1 MKADAVFEVAAEN
14 RALREALEARGLS
27 VADVM
32 DPLPDAVIEHR
43 RLEEITEWVFAW
55 ERLGGTRQAMTAAGY
70 KYPPVEP
77 DFDLDNDWLLFERW
91 VRGRPV
97 RWNYIR
103 IFGPLPAP
111 AALDEAA
118 LPAELERVRRRLAA
132 RGVCLDLAPRLPPAT
147 LYAWLRDTLPGMH
160 FEYLASGTRL
170 HLDGC
175 TGNCGQ
181 CFQRP
186 WCDTAAAG
194 TEE

>member
-1 MKADAVFEVAAEN
+1 MKSDAVFTVEAEN
-14 RALREALEARGLS
+14 RALREALAARGLA

-32 DPLPDAVIEHR
+32 EPLPDAGSERR

-55 ERLGGTRQAMTAAGY
+55 ERLGGARHAMTAAGY

-97 RWNYIR
+97 RWNYSR
-103 IFGPLPAP
+103 IFGPLPDP
-111 AALDEAA
+111 AAFDAAA
-118 LPAELERVRRRLAA
+118 LAAELERVRRRLAA
-132 RGVCLDLAPRLPPAT
+132 RGVCLELAPRLPPAT
-147 LYAWLRDTLPGMH
+147 LYAWLRATLPSLH

-175 TGNCGQ
+175 GGACGP

-186 WCDTAAAG
+186 WCDTAAEG
-194 TEE
+194 TEG